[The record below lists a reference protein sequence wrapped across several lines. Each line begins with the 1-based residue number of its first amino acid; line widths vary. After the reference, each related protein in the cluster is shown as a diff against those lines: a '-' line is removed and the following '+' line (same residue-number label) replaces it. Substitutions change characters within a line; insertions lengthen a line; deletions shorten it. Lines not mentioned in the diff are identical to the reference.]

1 MINSL
6 IATGKNVVLA
16 FVPVLLDV
24 IMPFPTS
31 VTSDDLNY
39 HELIKLK
46 LMIVLLALAIVGQ
59 LVIIIKNIFRKGKP
73 PVPPTAGDLIG
84 N

>member
-16 FVPVLLDV
+16 FIPVLLDV
-24 IMPFPTS
+24 IMPFPAST
-31 VTSDDLNY
+31 TADDLNY

-46 LMIVLLALAIVGQ
+46 LMIVLIALAIIGQ

-73 PVPPTAGDLIG
+73 PTTPTAGDLIG